1 MQSCELCSN
10 LSFNLMNSFLHGN
23 HPKGCAVVRTLL

>member
-10 LSFNLMNSFLHGN
+10 FNFLMISFLHGN